1 MALKTLHYSIF
12 KLVGGLLFLSS
23 VSILLAVWIATTNHA
38 RTQVA
43 KDLQIAESVL
53 KQVLA
58 SRELQLYSSAD
69 VLTSDFGFKQAVAT
83 QDKATIQSVLDNHGQ
98 RISADVMTLVS
109 LSGEVISSNLAQF
122 NQQITHRLSG
132 LLESAITQGGATGI
146 VQIAGKLYQVILLT
160 VDAPTPIAV
169 SVVGFELE
177 QSFVQELKEITT
189 LEITIQAQIAEQPSL
204 VLSSLSP
211 SEQAHALKR
220 VDQELDVLRL
230 PFTYKNMYTSKRFLL
245 SQSADNKIWVTI
257 SEDLNPLFSE
267 FNFLQFKIFIIALL
281 SLALALFLGVIFAR
295 NLTSPL
301 TALAKMAQKIAQ
313 GDYYSKVKTK
323 ANSEEIN
330 NLSLAFSA
338 MQQNIKERETEI
350 KYQADH
356 DILTNLFNRYQIA
369 RIVNQ
374 KIEAGEQF
382 QVILFN
388 IIDFRSVND
397 TFGYQNGDACL
408 QILAQRIMELGGY
421 AARLNGGELLWIPET
436 LIDDTEVL
444 NTRQS
449 LETPICTAD
458 VSINLKLAM
467 ALITCPDEAETE
479 EQLFRRLNIT
489 IEKAQHQGLLFQAY
503 QDELE
508 AFYLKKLA
516 VLGELKKVLA
526 AEQNELCMFYQPK
539 LNIKSGKAEKAEA
552 LIRWNSE
559 KLGFVS
565 PELFIPIA
573 EQAGIIAQLTDWII
587 QRVIKDI
594 AHWQQQGVDVQ
605 VAINLS
611 VHDVSDDTLLP
622 KVIYYLQEHEV
633 NRNRLSFELT
643 ESELMQDPKKAIA
656 HLSAIRNMGFGLAID
671 DFGTGYSSL
680 AYLKDMPVTELK
692 VDKSFVLNLATEVND
707 QNIVET
713 VIALA
718 NRFGLETVAEGVEDQ
733 ASLELLTQLGCD
745 WIQGYYISRP
755 VAPEVFISW
764 LNEQS
769 LVNQTLADKEA

>member
-98 RISADVMTLVS
+98 RISADVMALIS
-109 LSGEVISSNLAQF
+109 LSGEVISSDFEQL
-122 NQQITHRLSG
+122 NQQVTQRLAG
-132 LLESAITQGGATGI
+132 LLQNAMTQGGATGI
-146 VQIAGKLYQVILLT
+146 VQIADKLYQVILLT
-160 VDAPTPIAV
+160 VDAPNPIAV

-177 QSFVQELKEITT
+177 QSFVQELKKITK
-189 LEITIQAQIAEQPSL
+189 LEITIQAQIADQPSL
-204 VLSSLSP
+204 LLSSLSE

-220 VDQELDVLRL
+220 VGEELDVLRL

-245 SQSADNKIWVTI
+245 SESADNKIWVTI
-257 SEDLNPLFSE
+257 SEDLKSLFSE
-267 FNFLQFKIFIIALL
+267 FNFLQFKIFVIALL
-281 SLALALFLGVIFAR
+281 SLILALFLGMIFAR

-301 TALAKMAQKIAQ
+301 TALAKIAQKISQ
-313 GDYYSKVKTK
+313 GDYYSKVKAK
-323 ANSEEIN
+323 ANSQEIN
-330 NLSLAFSA
+330 NLSLAFSV
-338 MQQNIKERETEI
+338 MQQNIKEREAEI

-356 DILTNLFNRYQIA
+356 DILTSLFNRYQIV

-374 KIEAGEQF
+374 KIEAAEYF
-382 QVILFN
+382 QVVLFN
-388 IIDFRSVND
+388 ILDFRSVND

-408 QILAQRIMELGGY
+408 QTLAQRIMALGGY

-436 LIDDTEVL
+436 AITEEEIL

-449 LETPICTAD
+449 LETPICIAD
-458 VSINLKLAM
+458 ISINLKLAM
-467 ALITCPDEAETE
+467 ALVCCPEDADTE
-479 EQLFRRLNIT
+479 ETLFRRLNIA
-489 IEKAQHQGLLFQAY
+489 IEKAQHQGLLYQAY
-503 QDELE
+503 HNELE
-508 AFYLKKLA
+508 ALYLKKLA
-516 VLGELKKVLA
+516 VLSELKKVLST
-526 AEQNELCMFYQPK
+526 EQSELCMFYQPK

-573 EQAGIIAQLTDWII
+573 EQAGIIGKLTDWII
-587 QRVIKDI
+587 QRVISDI
-594 AHWQQQGVDVQ
+594 VDWQQQGVDLQ

-611 VHDVSDDTLLP
+611 VHDVSDDTLLA
-622 KVIYYLQEHEV
+622 KVIHYLQQAKV
-633 NRNRLSFELT
+633 SRSKLSFELT
-643 ESELMQDPKKAIA
+643 ESDLMQDPAKAIA
-656 HLSAIRNMGFGLAID
+656 HLNAIRDMGFGLAID

-680 AYLKDMPVTELK
+680 SYLKDMPVTELK
-692 VDKSFVLNLATEVND
+692 IDKSFVLNLATEVND
-707 QNIVET
+707 QNIVKT

-718 NRFGLETVAEGVEDQ
+718 QRFGLETVAEGVEDQ
-733 ASLELLTQLGCD
+733 ASLALLTQLGCD

-755 VAPEVFISW
+755 VAPAALIEWF
-764 LNEQS
+764 NEQS
-769 LVNQTLADKEA
+769 LASQTLTNKET